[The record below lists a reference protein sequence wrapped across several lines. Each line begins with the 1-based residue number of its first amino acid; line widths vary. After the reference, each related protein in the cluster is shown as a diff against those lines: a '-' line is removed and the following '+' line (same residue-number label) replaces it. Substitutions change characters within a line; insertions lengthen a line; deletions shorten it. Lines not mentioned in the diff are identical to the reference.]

1 VRADV
6 LRAVGELLLAEGLA
20 DFTIERVARLSG
32 VSKTTIYKWWPSR
45 GALALDGYFHAVEP
59 TLAFPDTDSIRADL
73 TTQLHAFGH
82 LVADT
87 PAGRLLAELIG
98 ASQTDAELAVAYR
111 ELYSSQRRHLAVMR
125 IQRAQTAGQLRADV
139 DPQVVVD
146 QLWGAVYHRLL
157 IPDEPIT
164 TTFIDALLDNL
175 LEGILA
181 PRHLNSDVVI
191 TSSSGNRP
199 AEGRLVVKRRQLPP
213 TGR

>member
-1 VRADV
+1 VPTTSTPATETRTDRPPRRGRGRRPADEVRADV
-6 LRAVGELLLAEGLA
+6 LRTVGELLQAEGLA

-59 TLAFPDTDSIRADL
+59 TLAFPDTDNIRADL
-73 TTQLHAFGH
+73 TTQLHTFEH

-111 ELYSSQRRHLAVMR
+111 ELYSSQRRHLAVVR

-175 LEGILA
+175 LDGIMA
-181 PRHLNSDVVI
+181 PRH
-191 TSSSGNRP
+191 
-199 AEGRLVVKRRQLPP
+199 
-213 TGR
+213 